1 MRKLFLLFILLLS
14 FSCNDDDYTPP
25 VDYSKNIELKHSNL
39 KHYSTDVL
47 QFYTDVIN
55 TSDKDITIDVMFDI
69 YLFDTKYESKYLQ
82 SFKVSKNSNIRVY
95 REFDFTYFKNQ
106 IYVPRNVKFVITRI
120 E

>member
-1 MRKLFLLFILLLS
+1 M
-14 FSCNDDDYTPP
+14 
-25 VDYSKNIELKHSNL
+25 
-39 KHYSTDVL
+39 VL
-47 QFYTDVIN
+47 QDLGGSNKSKIGLVLGNISNEIKNWEGFPQ
-55 TSDKDITIDVMFDI
+55 TSQSHKTIDVTFDI

-106 IYVPRNVKFVITRI
+106 IYVPRNVKFVITRV

>member
-1 MRKLFLLFILLLS
+1 MKKMLLIFISLFLL
-14 FSCNDDDYTPP
+14 SCNDDDYIPP
-25 VDYSKNIELKHSNL
+25 VDYSKSIELKHSNL
-39 KHYSTDVL
+39 KNYSTDVL

-106 IYVPRNVKFVITRI
+106 IYAPRNVKFIITRI